1 MQTIRSRVLS
11 VVLLALGVVTV
22 ACGGSSTSDS
32 GGTTCSYAGTS
43 YDVGDQVDDSC
54 NTCVCS
60 SSGQMEC
67 TQKACSVTC
76 THDGQTYS
84 PGTTFPSADGC
95 NECTCGADGQVA
107 CTKKACVTCTHNGKT
122 YQPGE
127 SFPAGDGCNDCTCQD
142 NGLVACTLA
151 YCAGTCTYAGKEYK
165 EGETFPAL
173 DGCNKCTCVS
183 GSASCTE
190 INCPCDPAK
199 EWYRDYVGKS
209 PKECA
214 VISYSCPD
222 NTTAFNNAC
231 GCGCEQ
237 DPSCPEWFDCMPPS
251 PCDVNQIKKQC
262 PYSGIA
268 Y

>member
-1 MQTIRSRVLS
+1 
-11 VVLLALGVVTV
+11 
-22 ACGGSSTSDS
+22 
-32 GGTTCSYAGTS
+32 
-43 YDVGDQVDDSC
+43 
-54 NTCVCS
+54 
-60 SSGQMEC
+60 
-67 TQKACSVTC
+67 
-76 THDGQTYS
+76 
-84 PGTTFPSADGC
+84 
-95 NECTCGADGQVA
+95 VA

-173 DGCNKCTCVS
+173 DGCNKCTCQN
-183 GSASCTE
+183 GGASCTE